1 MKRKFLPSFLTILMM
16 FTFWLNNGF
25 AQDLTEI
32 KDSIYSDI
40 LKEQRSL
47 KIFLPETFKPGSA
60 EKYEVIYLLDGEW
73 LTGLFPF
80 IYKFTRN
87 ENYIPNLI
95 LVALPNTY
103 IDKANQRDKDFLPVH
118 VPDNTLSGGAD
129 KFIAFLKNELI
140 PYIDKTY
147 PTNGINTLYGHSY
160 GGLFVMYT
168 LLTSPQ
174 LFDSYFATDPS
185 FWWNSDFVIKLAS
198 EKLENLPPKKLL
210 WIAGIESTF
219 KGMGISRM
227 DSVLKLKAPQSLTW
241 KIGLFPNE
249 RHNSVRLKA
258 IYDGLKFSYSGYP
271 GTPPGFHPMTGI
283 LLKDKPVTIYLQN
296 QYPELRYRIDGS
308 EPDKTSPK
316 VDQKFTITG
325 PAQLVL
331 RSFSSSG
338 KYDAV
343 AKGNFELGEVLHSIP
358 KPKKIVPGGLKYSYY
373 EGSWEKLPDFRK
385 IKPVSTGIA
394 DSLFQI
400 NKLPAKTNFACL
412 FEGYLEIV
420 NDGYYFFA
428 IVSNDGSKLY
438 LGDKLIIDN
447 DGVYSNESTKSFV
460 LPLEKGFYPVR
471 LEYFQKDEGYNLQ
484 LIYLIPGMENGTRI
498 PFRFQ
503 YHN

>member
-1 MKRKFLPSFLTILMM
+1 
-16 FTFWLNNGF
+16 
-25 AQDLTEI
+25 
-32 KDSIYSDI
+32 
-40 LKEQRSL
+40 
-47 KIFLPETFKPGSA
+47 
-60 EKYEVIYLLDGEW
+60 
-73 LTGLFPF
+73 
-80 IYKFTRN
+80 
-87 ENYIPNLI
+87 
-95 LVALPNTY
+95 
-103 IDKANQRDKDFLPVH
+103 
-118 VPDNTLSGGAD
+118 
-129 KFIAFLKNELI
+129 
-140 PYIDKTY
+140 
-147 PTNGINTLYGHSY
+147 
-160 GGLFVMYT
+160 
-168 LLTSPQ
+168 
-174 LFDSYFATDPS
+174 
-185 FWWNSDFVIKLAS
+185 
-198 EKLENLPPKKLL
+198 
-210 WIAGIESTF
+210 
-219 KGMGISRM
+219 
-227 DSVLKLKAPQSLTW
+227 
-241 KIGLFPNE
+241 
-249 RHNSVRLKA
+249 
-258 IYDGLKFSYSGYP
+258 
-271 GTPPGFHPMTGI
+271 
-283 LLKDKPVTIYLQN
+283 
-296 QYPELRYRIDGS
+296 
-308 EPDKTSPK
+308 
-316 VDQKFTITG
+316 
-325 PAQLVL
+325 
-331 RSFSSSG
+331 
-338 KYDAV
+338 V